1 MRRSSVLSITMNGRG
16 PSLSLNPVS
25 HRVAAMPSCCAL
37 ADGERPNLL
46 HVLWMFGE
54 MVKWPVP
61 EYLKR
66 TKKSCK
72 RYKTWYRQRWIQQ
85 RRQLASQGNMAA
97 CTSIRRQQ
105 VKANVR
111 QCLRRR
117 YRKTLA
123 QQILL
128 HENANPWG
136 GALAI
141 LEEEELRLN
150 VAQNVD

>member
-66 TKKSCK
+66 TKKVARGIRHGTGNDGFSNAASWRVRETWQPAHPSGGSRSRPMLGSACGGVTAKRWRNRSCFMKTRTPGGEHSPFWRK
-72 RYKTWYRQRWIQQ
+72 R
-85 RRQLASQGNMAA
+85 S
-97 CTSIRRQQ
+97 C
-105 VKANVR
+105 
-111 QCLRRR
+111 
-117 YRKTLA
+117 
-123 QQILL
+123 
-128 HENANPWG
+128 
-136 GALAI
+136 
-141 LEEEELRLN
+141 
-150 VAQNVD
+150 D

>member
-1 MRRSSVLSITMNGRG
+1 MRRSSVLSTTMNGRG
-16 PSLSLNPVS
+16 PSWSLNPVS

-37 ADGERPNLL
+37 ADGELSNVL
-46 HVLWMFGE
+46 HVLWMFGA

-66 TKKSCK
+66 TKRSCK
-72 RYKTWYRQRWIQQ
+72 VYKKWYRQRWIEQ
-85 RRQLASQGNMAA
+85 RRQLAKQGNMAA
-97 CTSIRRQQ
+97 CTSIQRQQ
-105 VKANVR
+105 VKTNAR
-111 QCLRRR
+111 QRLRRR

-136 GALAI
+136 ALAI
-141 LEEEELRLN
+141 LEEEGLRLN
-150 VAQNVD
+150 VVQDVD